1 MPSGVFQPSASVLP
15 LGADFCAA
23 FSQSLNSTFLE
34 SGHGFGLALDEL
46 IPLTP
51 VGLVTTSFLIIRIL
65 LDKSTSV

>member
-1 MPSGVFQPSASVLP
+1 

-23 FSQSLNSTFLE
+23 FSQSLNSIFLE